1 MKDDLQVKVL
11 GTTFNVC
18 TYPEEELSEVILRS
32 GSVQVSDEQ
41 SHELVILKPD
51 QKFFRRGDVT
61 EVSQVNAKN
70 CCRWYEHTLAFDNVM
85 LKDLLENLSHKYQQ
99 KITCNA
105 ETRLS
110 EKRIS
115 LTVRDESLTDIL
127 EILSSM
133 MPVRWSV
140 QGEEVRIE
148 NKHKKH

>member
-1 MKDDLQVKVL
+1 M
-11 GTTFNVC
+11 
-18 TYPEEELSEVILRS
+18 
-32 GSVQVSDEQ
+32 QVSDEQ

-51 QKFFRRGDVT
+51 QKFSRTGGTT

-70 CCRWYEHTLAFDNVM
+70 CCRWYERTLTFDNVM
-85 LKDLLENLSHKYQQ
+85 FKDVLENLSHKYQQ
-99 KITCNA
+99 KITCDT

-140 QGEEVRIE
+140 QGEEVLIE